1 MASKKSFKTE
11 FKEPINNKSK
21 IHHETKEDR
30 MNKLKQIRQNKITTN
45 LLKKKG
51 IIDKDGESTIQSINA
66 TNLTAL
72 IDCTEYQKAPKLCVL
87 VALNEEADLK
97 KVALSIYSTL
107 TNSSVRRGETLFTGM
122 VPLDICKGKERLT
135 IVCSDRTTISALDYC
150 KVADIIVFVS
160 SCKSKHNLK
169 LIKKDPYEAVN
180 VIDEVGYNII
190 SSIKTQGLL
199 PHVAVIQDI
208 DEIEEKYHHPIL
220 KLYSRYIESVLTPN
234 KIINIKNEEDDIKSL
249 VRTISGINSYEESIN
264 LRKHRSYMLCDTYYA
279 EESKNK
285 DKNNLVVKGYIK
297 GNTLNNFNYI
307 HLTGFGDFLVQEIFE
322 DEPDPCPI
330 YIHKNKNESKIEKD
344 SDMKNTKNFVDSEQP
359 EVMNKNNLNPTI
371 IDDEF
376 KKNKLEKIEKEK
388 LDNMINDL
396 DEIIDFKIE
405 ANEEDISFHDEEEQD
420 LIKAQ
425 EKIHQGLSKK
435 HEAKTSLFYR
445 SPDEMEVA
453 DEVDTPTNITCRELF
468 EKYRGL
474 SSMKT
479 GSIDPTLNLPKE
491 YSNIYS
497 FENLR
502 FTYKE
507 AVKNA
512 HENGLRISG
521 KYVKIVIKDFN
532 LFHLISN
539 DKPLVLSSL
548 LNHERKLC
556 VMHVKI
562 QLNEDC
568 NEDIYSKELVE
579 SQIGFRRNLIR
590 PIYSYQIHDTDK
602 YKKIRKLEKGKF
614 FIATFYAQLTYQDIP
629 VIFMRPNLKNN
640 DMNHF
645 AIGKTMQS
653 DCNKILIKKIVLTG
667 YPLKIHKKKVVVR
680 YMFFNPEDVNYF
692 KPVSLHTKLGLRGN
706 IVESLGTHGYMKCT
720 FNDTMKPND
729 TICMALYK
737 RVFPV
742 WFTESWRLPLGY
754 SNDKKYYELFE
765 NDTKEFQKKELE
777 RYQIKDNILNK
788 EDDHEIKENN
798 QMLIEC

>member
-11 FKEPINNKSK
+11 FKEPITNKSK

-30 MNKLKQIRQNKITTN
+30 MNKLKQIRENKITAN
-45 LLKKKG
+45 LLKKRG

-72 IDCTEYQKAPKLCVL
+72 IDCTEYQKSPKLCVL
-87 VALNEEADLK
+87 IALNEETDLK

-107 TNSSVRRGETLFTGM
+107 TNVSVRRGETLFTGM
-122 VPLDICKGKERLT
+122 IPLDICKGKERLT
-135 IVCSDRTTISALDYC
+135 VVCSDRTTISVLDYC
-150 KVADIIVFVS
+150 KVADLIIFVS
-160 SCKSKHNLK
+160 SCKSKHDLK
-169 LIKKDPYEAVN
+169 LIKKDPYKAVN
-180 VIDEVGYNII
+180 AIDEIGYNLI

-199 PHVAVIQDI
+199 PHIAVIQDI
-208 DEIEEKYHHPIL
+208 DVIEDNHHHSVI
-220 KLYSRYIESVLTPN
+220 KLYTRYLESVLTPN
-234 KIINIKNEEDDIKSL
+234 KVINIKDDIDDIKSL
-249 VRTISGINSYEESIN
+249 VRTVSAINSYEESIN

-307 HLTGFGDFLVQEIFE
+307 HLTGFGDYLVQEVFE
-322 DEPDPCPI
+322 DETDPCPI
-330 YIHKNKNESKIEKD
+330 YIHKHKNEVIEKD
-344 SDMKNTKNFVDSEQP
+344 NEMKVLKKITDCEHP
-359 EVMNKNNLNPTI
+359 EAINKNNVNPTI
-371 IDDEF
+371 IDDDY
-376 KKNKLEKIEKEK
+376 KKNKLEKQENEK
-388 LDNMINDL
+388 INNLIDDL
-396 DEIIDFKIE
+396 EDIIDFKIE

-425 EKIHQGLSKK
+425 EKLHQGLSRK
-435 HEAKTSLFYR
+435 HEAKTSLLYR

-453 DEVDTPTNITCRELF
+453 DEIDTPTNITCRELF

-502 FTYKE
+502 FTFKE

-539 DKPLVLSSL
+539 DKPLVLSTL

-556 VMHVKI
+556 VMHVKV

-568 NEDIYSKELVE
+568 QENIYSKQLVE
-579 SQIGFRRNLIR
+579 SQIGFRRSLIR

-602 YKKIRKLEKGKF
+602 YKKLRKLEKGKF
-614 FIATFYAQLTYQDIP
+614 YIATFYSQLTYQDIP
-629 VIFMRPNLKNN
+629 VILMRPNSMNN
-640 DMNHF
+640 DMYHF

-729 TICMALYK
+729 TICLALYK

-754 SNDKKYYELFE
+754 SNDKKYFELFD
-765 NDTKEFQKKELE
+765 NDTKEFVKKEEE
-777 RYQIKDNILNK
+777 RLKIKDNNENHLEK
-788 EDDHEIKENN
+788 LETKENN